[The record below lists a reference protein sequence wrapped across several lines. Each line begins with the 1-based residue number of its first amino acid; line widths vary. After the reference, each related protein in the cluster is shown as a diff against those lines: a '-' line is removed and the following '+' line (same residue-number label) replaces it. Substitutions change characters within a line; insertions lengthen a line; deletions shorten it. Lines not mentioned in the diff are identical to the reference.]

1 MSIEGK
7 ITLVTG
13 ANSGLG
19 KATTV
24 GLAQMGAHVVM
35 VCRDQVRGEAA
46 RQEIIERSG
55 NTHVDLLM
63 ADLSSQQSIRQLV
76 NTFRAK
82 HAHLH
87 LLINNAG
94 AVFMRRTLSADAIEM
109 SLAVNHLAPFLLT
122 NLLLDTLKS
131 SAPARIINVG
141 TRIGTSLNLEDLQ
154 FEQRPYRGLQAYAQT
169 KLGNI
174 LFTYSL
180 AQRLVETGVT
190 VNCVHPGVFKSNLGS
205 NNTDEPFLLKIAGWL
220 GKFILPDAD
229 HAAQRILYLAV
240 SPEVATITGQYF
252 GNRKPLQSPSQTYD
266 ITTQEQLW
274 EISTALT
281 LVNTS
286 NTMGGSTTTN

>member
-1 MSIEGK
+1 MSVEGK
-7 ITLVTG
+7 IALVTG
-13 ANSGLG
+13 ANSRLG
-19 KATTV
+19 KATTL

-35 VCRDQVRGEAA
+35 VCRDQVRGKAA
-46 RQEIIERSG
+46 HQEIIERSG
-55 NTHVDLLM
+55 NTHIDLLM

-82 HAHLH
+82 HTHLH

-94 AVFMRRTLSADAIEM
+94 AVFMQRRLSADGIEM

-122 NLLLDTLKS
+122 NLLLDTLKF

-141 TRIGTSLNLEDLQ
+141 TRISTALNLEDLQ
-154 FEQRPYRGLQAYAQT
+154 FKQRPYRGLQAYAQT

-174 LFTYSL
+174 LFTYAL
-180 AQRLVETGVT
+180 AQRRAKTGVT

-205 NNTDEPFLLKIAGWL
+205 NNIDEPFLLKMAGWL

-240 SPEVATITGQYF
+240 SPEVATVTGQYF
-252 GNRKPLQSPSQTYD
+252 GNRKPLQSPLQTYD
-266 ITTQEQLW
+266 ISIQEQLW
-274 EISTALT
+274 EISSSLT
-281 LVNTS
+281 SLNV
-286 NTMGGSTTTN
+286 G